1 MIAYVKGSITHI
13 DPTYVII
20 ETHGI
25 GYGMKISLQTY
36 ALLKDLKEAKV
47 WVHRHF
53 SMQNDIEALYGF
65 AEHDEKMTFL
75 QLISVSGVGANT
87 AIMVLS
93 SLSSQEL
100 ERAIL
105 TEDLRTIQAVKGIG
119 TKTAQRLVLEL
130 KDKIKKSNPNT
141 DLTNFVSNSHNNI
154 RYEALMALQTL
165 GIPKAAAE
173 KNIDSIFKAK
183 GTNIT
188 LEELIKQAL
197 R

>member
-1 MIAYVKGSITHI
+1 MIAYVKGTITYI
-13 DPTYVII
+13 DPTYVIV
-20 ETHGI
+20 ETHGL

-36 ALLKDLKEAKV
+36 TILKDLKEAKV
-47 WVHRHF
+47 WVHRHY
-53 SMQNDIEALYGF
+53 SMQNDTEALYGF
-65 AEHDEKMTFL
+65 AEYDEKQTFL
-75 QLISVSGVGANT
+75 LLISVSGVGANT

-93 SLSSQEL
+93 SLSSLEL
-100 ERAIL
+100 ERAIV
-105 TEDLRTIQAVKGIG
+105 TEDLRTIQSIKGIG

-130 KDKIKKSNPNT
+130 KDKIKKSNPSA
-141 DLTNFVSNSHNNI
+141 DFSNLISSSHNKI
-154 RYEALMALQTL
+154 KSEALIALQTL

-183 GTNIT
+183 GGDIT